1 MMHNGLSTFNI
12 DWRVSCNEKSGRDP
26 ECLAAANELMV
37 EHFGR
42 QLASMPPQ
50 QAREIVS

>member
-1 MMHNGLSTFNI
+1 MYTFVYYI
-12 DWRVSCNEKSGRDP
+12 VWRIGCDEKTGRDP

-42 QLASMPPQ
+42 QLALIPPQ
-50 QAREIVS
+50 QAGEIVS

>member
-1 MMHNGLSTFNI
+1 MYTFVYYVV
-12 DWRVSCNEKSGRDP
+12 WRDGCNEKAGRDP

-42 QLASMPPQ
+42 QLASMPSQ
-50 QAREIVS
+50 QAGEIVS